1 MMNNVFVTVRKNSWE
16 PYDKLYINDTYW
28 TEDGDISPSSF
39 IVDMPIVEAEDIA
52 IELEDGTHFRISK
65 QQNLNIVNHRY
76 WAIHILVPPLEHC
89 EMVFAGQGYADSL
102 LSRSHVKHIWIN
114 GMDVS
119 PMLK

>member
-1 MMNNVFVTVRKNSWE
+1 MNNVFVTVRRNSWE

-28 TEDGDISPSSF
+28 TEDNDISPSSF
-39 IVDMPIVEAEDIA
+39 IVDMPIVETDEIA
-52 IELEDGTHFRISK
+52 IELEDGTSFRISK
-65 QQNLNIVNHRY
+65 QESLNDVNHKY

-114 GMDVS
+114 GMDVN